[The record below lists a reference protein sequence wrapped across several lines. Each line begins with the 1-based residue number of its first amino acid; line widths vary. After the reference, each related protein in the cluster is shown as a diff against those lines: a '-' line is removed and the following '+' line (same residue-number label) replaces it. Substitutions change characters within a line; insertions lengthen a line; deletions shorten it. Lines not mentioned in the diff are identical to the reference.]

1 MRATLHHILQTFRHL
16 DGLVIGYETTHR
28 MRWGERWRFRY
39 LRVGQ
44 NSEMEIGLPHGKLF
58 KSRNGHGR
66 LYKQQ
71 KEEA

>member
-1 MRATLHHILQTFRHL
+1 
-16 DGLVIGYETTHR
+16 

-39 LRVGQ
+39 LRVGK
-44 NSEMEIGLPHGKLF
+44 NSEMEIGLPHGQLF

-66 LYKQQ
+66 IYKQQ